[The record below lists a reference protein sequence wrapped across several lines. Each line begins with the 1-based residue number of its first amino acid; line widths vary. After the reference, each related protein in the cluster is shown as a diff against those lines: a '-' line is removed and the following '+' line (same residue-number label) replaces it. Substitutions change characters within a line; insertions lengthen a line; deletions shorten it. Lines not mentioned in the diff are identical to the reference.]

1 MFHAAITGTGRAA
14 PSRVLTNAD
23 LEKMVETT
31 DEWITTRTGIRERRM
46 AGEGDVLTDFCLE
59 ASKQALEAGGVAP
72 EALDAIMVATVS
84 PDQPIP
90 AAACILQQ
98 KLGAKRVASW
108 DINAACSGWLYGV
121 HIADALIQTGK
132 AKNILL
138 VGAEF
143 LTRYVDYTD
152 RSTCVLFG
160 DGAGAT
166 LLTATKADHGVLA
179 TSIRCDGEGAQF
191 IAMPGGGS
199 SFPANRPETLG
210 EKLPFIRMMGGET
223 FKMAVRSMTEV
234 CKGGPF
240 GERLHLQ
247 GRQLGHSAPGQ
258 RADHHGGGRPARG
271 PARAL
276 HREHRPVRQHER
288 RLDPDRPRRD
298 GARREDQE
306 GGPHPLHRVRRRA
319 DVGRGPRPLVSR

>member
-234 CKGGPF
+234 CKEVLSESGFTSKDVSWVIPHQAN
-240 GERLHLQ
+240 ERIITAVADRLEVPPERCIVNIDRY
-247 GRQLGHSAPGQ
+247 GNTSAASIPIALDETVRDGKIKKGDLILFT
-258 RADHHGGGRPARG
+258 AFGGGLTWGAG
-271 PARAL
+271 L
-276 HREHRPVRQHER
+276 VRW
-288 RLDPDRPRRD
+288 
-298 GARREDQE
+298 
-306 GGPHPLHRVRRRA
+306 
-319 DVGRGPRPLVSR
+319 